1 MLELEGQM
9 KVKDM
14 CFQPFLE
21 NIKDSAAW
29 IELGRSFHQEGTVNV
44 KVHESF
50 IIGRIQNVLIQA
62 FQSNVIYAIFQTF
75 NPLGKINP
83 WQQFKSSPIL
93 WKSRAAEVRFYW
105 SQVEN
110 KERWLKRPC
119 LSICSS
125 TDPEFIDKYL
135 IF

>member
-1 MLELEGQM
+1 M
-9 KVKDM
+9 KMKEM

-29 IELGRSFHQEGTVNV
+29 IELGRSFHQEGRVNV

-50 IIGRIQNVLIQA
+50 IIGRMQNVSTQA
-62 FQSNVIYAIFQTF
+62 FQSNVIIIIINAIFQTF

-93 WKSRAAEVRFYW
+93 WKKMRTWQPCIQQELQESDLTDHRSRIR
-105 SQVEN
+105 
-110 KERWLKRPC
+110 R
-119 LSICSS
+119 
-125 TDPEFIDKYL
+125 DD
-135 IF
+135 

>member
-1 MLELEGQM
+1 M
-9 KVKDM
+9 KMKEM
-14 CFQPFLE
+14 CFQPFLKM
-21 NIKDSAAW
+21 IKDSAAW

-50 IIGRIQNVLIQA
+50 IIGRMQNVSIQV

-93 WKSRAAEVRFYW
+93 WKIRGLGNPASNR
-105 SQVEN
+105 Q
-110 KERWLKRPC
+110 
-119 LSICSS
+119 I
-125 TDPEFIDKYL
+125 
-135 IF
+135 

>member
-1 MLELEGQM
+1 M
-9 KVKDM
+9 KMKEV
-14 CFQPFLE
+14 CFQPFHE

-29 IELGRSFHQEGTVNV
+29 IELGRSFYQEGTVNV

-50 IIGRIQNVLIQA
+50 IIGRMQNVSIQA

-93 WKSRAAEVRFYW
+93 WKKTRTWQSRAARVRF
-105 SQVEN
+105 
-110 KERWLKRPC
+110 
-119 LSICSS
+119 
-125 TDPEFIDKYL
+125 D
-135 IF
+135 